1 MGSYAIAYADKNG
14 NGFSNDEPWIEA
26 GFEKDLGLCK
36 RRAIEM
42 VKHGLKKVT
51 VFKFGSQLCD
61 TYSWNYIKEHVV

>member
-26 GFEKDLGLCK
+26 GFEKDLELCK

-42 VKHGLKKVT
+42 VKHGLKKLQYLSLVRNYVT
-51 VFKFGSQLCD
+51 LIHG
-61 TYSWNYIKEHVV
+61 TI